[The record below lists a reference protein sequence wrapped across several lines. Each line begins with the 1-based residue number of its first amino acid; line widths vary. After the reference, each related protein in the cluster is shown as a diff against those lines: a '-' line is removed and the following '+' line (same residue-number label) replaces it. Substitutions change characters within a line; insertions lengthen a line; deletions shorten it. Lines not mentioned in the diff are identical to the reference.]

1 MVVPFPPGGGG
12 DIVARVVGQKL
23 TEQWGQQVLIDIRA
37 GANGNIASQIVARAV
52 PDGYTLYMASAGPI
66 TINPSLY
73 QDIAFNPTRDV
84 VGVALAAP
92 VYYVLVAHPSMAP
105 GRLSELV
112 EFAKARP
119 GKIPFASAGVGSPGH
134 LATEMLGM
142 MADIKVLHVPY
153 KGTGPAL
160 TDLLGGQV
168 NLMFSDMTATIGY
181 IRDKRLKALAIG
193 SQKRDPRMPELPT
206 VIESGLPQ
214 FVAVN
219 WIGLLAPAGSPRA
232 IVDRLNAEV
241 NRIIRLPDVQ
251 ERFASDGQAFGKNTP
266 QEFDAFIKAD
276 IARWSRVIKSANIR
290 PDS

>member
-1 MVVPFPPGGGG
+1 
-12 DIVARVVGQKL
+12 
-23 TEQWGQQVLIDIRA
+23 
-37 GANGNIASQIVARAV
+37 
-52 PDGYTLYMASAGPI
+52 
-66 TINPSLY
+66 
-73 QDIAFNPTRDV
+73 
-84 VGVALAAP
+84 
-92 VYYVLVAHPSMAP
+92 
-105 GRLSELV
+105 
-112 EFAKARP
+112 
-119 GKIPFASAGVGSPGH
+119 
-134 LATEMLGM
+134 
-142 MADIKVLHVPY
+142 
-153 KGTGPAL
+153 
-160 TDLLGGQV
+160 
-168 NLMFSDMTATIGY
+168 
-181 IRDKRLKALAIG
+181 
-193 SQKRDPRMPELPT
+193 MPELPT